1 MTKAYFVT
9 GTDTEV
15 GKTYSSCRILEA
27 FSRSEKTALGYKP
40 VAAGCDWQNSQWE
53 NEDALA
59 LQAAGSVNVP
69 LAEINPIALPD
80 AIAPHIAANRH
91 GVAISE
97 KVIVDGF
104 RALYRYEP
112 DVLLMEGA
120 GGWRLPLSQGRF
132 LSDTVKAL
140 QLDVILV
147 VGMRLGCL
155 NHALL
160 TAEAIQNDGLTIKGW
175 VANQL
180 SDDMPVFDENLATL
194 DALMPAPRLALIP
207 YKQTPDLSLLV
218 EKLG

>member
-15 GKTYSSCRILEA
+15 GKTYTSCKILEA
-27 FSRSEKTALGYKP
+27 FSQRGKTALGYKP
-40 VAAGCDWQNSQWE
+40 VAVGCDWQNNQWE

-59 LQAAGSVNVP
+59 LQAAGSLRVP
-69 LAEINPIALPD
+69 LTEINPIALPD
-80 AIAPHIAANRH
+80 AIAPHIAAERH
-91 GVAISE
+91 GEPISE
-97 KVIVDGF
+97 AVITSGF
-104 RALYRYEP
+104 QALQQYQP
-112 DVLLMEGA
+112 DILLMEGA
-120 GGWRLPLSQGRF
+120 GGWRLPLSSARF
-132 LSDTVKAL
+132 LSDVVKDL

-160 TAEAIQNDGLTIKGW
+160 TAEAIQRDGLTLKGW

-194 DALMPAPRLALIP
+194 DALMPAPRLALVP
-207 YKQTPDLSLLV
+207 YQQTPDLSLLV